1 MTNYLLF
8 FIVLLLFYIIHLV
21 KKPEEKAVEMKT
33 LSYDKIL
40 PDYLNKNCE
49 ITFKESMAELDM
61 IYSVSGIIVDMDEEW
76 FLIEVMSKK
85 KKVQRLIR
93 IANIESLKEIYRS

>member
-1 MTNYLLF
+1 M
-8 FIVLLLFYIIHLV
+8 LLFYIIHLV
-21 KKPEEKAVEMKT
+21 KKPEEKAVKMKT

-61 IYSVSGIIVDMDEEW
+61 MYSVSGVIVDIDEEW
-76 FLIEVMSKK
+76 FLIEVMAKK

-93 IANIESLKEIYRS
+93 IGCIDSIKELV